1 MTELFASNLNIIVK
15 RWPIVAAAVKSQ
27 TINELDAHLI
37 NGRNQTIS
45 VNGIQLS
52 SRHDR
57 IAEARLF
64 ISTLPADAT
73 HVTVYGVGMG
83 DVPSLLI
90 DNPQYLSIDI
100 CILNLSVFALL
111 ISYTD
116 QSEWLKHP
124 NINLTALPSVKL
136 NFPNIAITPDLTLVS
151 DENATLRDL
160 LVMELNR
167 EFSNQRHQSDDP
179 AILKRFEDNQ
189 LYITHDPD
197 AASLINSHSSYKAIV
212 IGSGP
217 SLEEHYDYLQQIS
230 SSSHRPLIIA
240 ADTALRGLLHNN
252 IKPDIVIC
260 IDGLIG
266 EYHLPLAST
275 HNINLV
281 YFPRVDPMVLNAWLG
296 QRFIAYGGSKIYD
309 QLASRYPKLRL
320 FTSGSVIHPAIDL
333 AIKLKAKE
341 ITLLGCDFCYCN
353 NKSHAFWND
362 HKFGQNDIKEQIWVN
377 AVIQKV
383 KEAKHWLING
393 KGQRIATDLNLRAYL
408 RHLERYIAK
417 HPEVKF
423 YQASLSGAK
432 IRGSQY
438 KDLIL

>member
-1 MTELFASNLNIIVK
+1 MTELFATNLSIIAK
-15 RWPIVAAAVKSQ
+15 RWPIVAAAIKSQ
-27 TINELDAHLI
+27 SIDQLDAHLVQ
-37 NGRNQTIS
+37 GQNQTIS

-57 IAEARLF
+57 IAEAQLF
-64 ISTLPADAT
+64 INTLPVDAT
-73 HVTVYGVGMG
+73 HVTVYGIGMG
-83 DVPSLLI
+83 DIPNLLI
-90 DNPQYLSIDI
+90 DNPQYLSIDV

-116 QSEWLKHP
+116 QSEWLSHP
-124 NINLTALPSVKL
+124 SINLIAHPSTKL
-136 NFPNIAITPDLTLVS
+136 NYPNIAITPDLILVS

-167 EFSNQRHQSDDP
+167 SFSNQRHQTDDP

-189 LYITHDPD
+189 TYITQDSD
-197 AASLINSHSSYKAIV
+197 AANLIKTHSTYKAVI

-217 SLEEHYDYLQQIS
+217 SLEEHYAYLQKMGS
-230 SSSHRPLIIA
+230 SPHRPLIIA
-240 ADTALRGLLHNN
+240 ADTALRGLLHHN

-266 EYHLPLAST
+266 QYHLPLAST
-275 HNINLV
+275 QDISLV
-281 YFPRVDPMVLNAWLG
+281 YFPRVDPAVLGAWQG
-296 QRFIAYGGSKIYD
+296 QRFIAYGASKIYD
-309 QLASRYPKLRL
+309 TLASLHPKLRL

-341 ITLLGCDFCYCN
+341 ITLLGCDFCYCH

-362 HKFGQNDIKEQIWVN
+362 HSFDDHDVQEQIWVK
-377 AVIQKV
+377 AVIKKV

-393 KGQRIATDLNLRAYL
+393 KGERVATDLNLRAYL
-408 RHLERYIAK
+408 RHLERYIAQ

-438 KDLIL
+438 KDLML